1 MSQQQQTPKP
11 PLQAIDARDVIGLA
25 GLGLLAFG
33 AWFVWPPLAA
43 IIPGAVLTYVAI
55 AEKY

>member
-1 MSQQQQTPKP
+1 MDQPKPKP
-11 PLQAIDARDVIGLA
+11 PWQSIDARDVIGLA
-25 GLGLLAFG
+25 GLALLAFG
-33 AWFVWPPLAA
+33 LWFVWPPLAA